1 VYGREELDRLYR
13 SMLVVVAS
21 LDDPGD
27 PVPGDHCH
35 FCPPSLICGAAKEAA
50 TRAML
55 TKVTQLPL
63 GDKAAKLLDQIKR
76 AQNAFQRNRNH
87 YKRLLEARRDARSNP
102 WLDAGT
108 WRCRSREDT
117 IALHGRTTAS
127 SLLIT

>member
-1 VYGREELDRLYR
+1 VYGRQELDRLYR

-87 YKRLLEARRDARSNP
+87 YKQLLEARRDARSNP
-102 WLDAGT
+102 GWMLEPGDVD
-108 WRCRSREDT
+108 REKT
-117 IALHGRTTAS
+117 L
-127 SLLIT
+127 